1 MKITNIKILFLLI
14 SLGFTYNISNA
25 KEYKKEI
32 EKEFTCNNSTSL
44 NINNKFGNIHIKN
57 WDKNNIA
64 IKVILYL
71 DTHSEGKANSLFEN
85 FEIKTYKSKNSVN
98 ARTQISPK
106 FKTSQK
112 FKIDYEITMP
122 KYIAVNLTNKFGD
135 ILIDTL
141 KASAN
146 ITLSYGN
153 LKGGDF
159 LYSEFTEN
167 SIQLSYAK
175 ANIAQC
181 NRTKLKMKY
190 SKIDITKCTDLVIES
205 ENTKLNIL
213 ENNTVAFIS
222 SKNDAVNIQNIHLL
236 KVDKGQSSYFNI
248 ENIYHKLN
256 MNLQYGTFNISN
268 VHPTFSAIN
277 IKNEHATG
285 KITMT
290 ENSAYTLNAQMQHC
304 NIHYPEKTHIIE
316 NTTQDFAILL
326 KATVGNPEAGKGT
339 INLESKYGDISVF

>member
-1 MKITNIKILFLLI
+1 MKITNLKILLLLI

-32 EKEFTCNNSTSL
+32 EEEFTCNNSTTL

-57 WDKNNIA
+57 WDKSSIA
-64 IKVILYL
+64 IKVILSL
-71 DTHSEGKANSLFEN
+71 DTYSEDKANTLFEN
-85 FEIKTYKSKNSVN
+85 FEIKTYETKNSVN

-106 FKTSQK
+106 FKTAKK
-112 FKIDYEITMP
+112 FRIDYEITMP
-122 KYIAVNLTNKFGD
+122 EYIAVNLTNKFGD
-135 ILIDTL
+135 ILINTL

-153 LKGGDF
+153 LIGGDF
-159 LYSEFTEN
+159 LYSEFTES

-181 NRTKLKMKY
+181 NGTKLKMKY
-190 SKIDITKCTDLVIES
+190 SKVDITKCTDLVVES
-205 ENTKLNIL
+205 ENSKLNIS
-213 ENNTVAFIS
+213 ENNTVVLIS

-248 ENIYHKLN
+248 ENIYHKLD

-268 VHPTFSAIN
+268 VHQTFSAIN

-285 KITMT
+285 KIIMA

-304 NIHYPEKTHIIE
+304 NIHYTEKTHIIE
-316 NTTQDFAILL
+316 NTTQDFASVL

-339 INLESKYGDISVF
+339 INLQSKYGDISVF